1 MSSRFGSRV
10 PNGPNWQKLALD
22 LRVLHAGYD
31 FGLPICHINEEI
43 AVIEAG
49 LGRLPKL
56 TRMGERTRAP
66 DHSRVRAFPAGR
78 SPITDRSRQLGQSNK
93 LSPRACPKW
102 SAGTCL
108 RWLAKRSDSF
118 RKSAGTCEPAAETC
132 VAGLRSTR
140 QRDPDFQKAY
150 ALQVLRQARF
160 SRNETA
166 ARMVRHLAY
175 VTTNTGSWSPEI
187 EKTQQAA

>member
-10 PNGPNWQKLALD
+10 PNGPNWQKLALG

-66 DHSRVRAFPAGR
+66 DHSRVRAFNGLTK
-78 SPITDRSRQLGQSNK
+78 SPTSQPGDRQ
-93 LSPRACPKW
+93 
-102 SAGTCL
+102 
-108 RWLAKRSDSF
+108 
-118 RKSAGTCEPAAETC
+118 
-132 VAGLRSTR
+132 
-140 QRDPDFQKAY
+140 
-150 ALQVLRQARF
+150 
-160 SRNETA
+160 
-166 ARMVRHLAY
+166 
-175 VTTNTGSWSPEI
+175 
-187 EKTQQAA
+187 